1 MRLYRTRMRNN
12 MSKKNK
18 IDRTALK
25 FNQGSIVLLTGIAF
39 LLDIPWLTAVVAAV
53 LLIDTIIPGTGLF
66 KLLYK
71 HVVKPAG
78 LLKPDPAE
86 ENPAPHRFAQGL
98 GAIFLTAAY
107 FSLTVLSLQILGWT
121 LALIVVALAFINLT
135 LNFCAGCFIYFQIE
149 KLRASSRTDLSRS
162 ENA

>member
-1 MRLYRTRMRNN
+1 

-25 FNQGSIVLLTGIAF
+25 FNQGSIVLLTGLAF
-39 LLDIPWLTAVVAAV
+39 LLDIPWLAAFVAAV
-53 LLIDTIIPGTGLF
+53 LLIDTLIPGTGLF

-71 HVVKPAG
+71 QVAKPAG
-78 LLKPDPAE
+78 LLKPDPADE
-86 ENPAPHRFAQGL
+86 SPAPHRFAQGV
-98 GAIFLTAAY
+98 GAIFLTAAF
-107 FSLTVLSLQILGWT
+107 FSLSVFNLQILGWT

-135 LNFCAGCFIYFQIE
+135 LNFCAGCFIYFQFE
-149 KLRASSRTDLSRS
+149 KLKNSTGTDLTRS

>member
-1 MRLYRTRMRNN
+1 MI
-12 MSKKNK
+12 KKNK

-25 FNQGSIVLLTGIAF
+25 FNQGSIVLLTGLAF
-39 LLDIPWLTAVVAAV
+39 LLDIPWLAAFVAAV

-71 HVVKPAG
+71 HIVKPSG

-86 ENPAPHRFAQGL
+86 ESPAPHRFAQGL
-98 GAIFLTAAY
+98 GGIFLTAAFICLQI
-107 FSLTVLSLQILGWT
+107 FSLTALGWI
-121 LALIVVALAFINLT
+121 LSLIVVALAFINLT
-135 LNFCAGCFIYFQIE
+135 LNFCAGCFLYFQIQR
-149 KLRASSRTDLSRS
+149 LRSPSASDLSGS